1 MKKAIFGSILTA
13 FIVLMAAVSSCGVV
27 TAETATEVVEE
38 VVLPRGTM
46 FDEFPGLGKPGDG
59 FPFFASLK
67 QTMIYYIGLWIILPF
82 YSVYDLLI
90 GHTLRAAG
98 TIKAIITGILGFMI
112 GSMIGSIVGIII
124 GAAIFIIPIPIIPI
138 MLNLILAIIFVPL
151 SWFGTA
157 MFLAAL
163 GFAGPMVITMER
175 DYKIAYMFGTAGRII
190 ATLIVT
196 LPLLILKI
204 PLPILC

>member
-98 TIKAIITGILGFMI
+98 TIKAIITGMLGFVI
-112 GSMIGSIVGIII
+112 GSMIGPIVGIII
-124 GAAIFIIPIPIIPI
+124 GAAILIIPIPI
-138 MLNLILAIIFVPL
+138 LHLILVIPGFLLGWFV
-151 SWFGTA
+151 TA
-157 MFLAAL
+157 VFLAAL
-163 GFAGPMVITMER
+163 GFAGPMFITMEL

-196 LPLLILKI
+196 FPLLILKI
-204 PLPILC
+204 PLLILRWT